1 VTRPAFAL
9 GLLLTVRMSASV
21 RPESHSFAS
30 WIPLR
35 RMDGL
40 RATAAAPSRQVCV
53 HELAPRR
60 LLHRMVTRRTRRWTQ
75 DWILRRGIPYTIA
88 GANAPADGPERDGRG
103 SLSWCL
109 VHRGRFDRCEARSGK
124 ELVCRYCCFGA
135 AAGCFLPWIR
145 GRAWMQ
151 TTVPRKKEAGLC
163 KFTCAH
169 AVLALCELCPH
180 RLRVWWAMK

>member
-1 VTRPAFAL
+1 MATTIGAR
-9 GLLLTVRMSASV
+9 
-21 RPESHSFAS
+21 ESDEVKARSRCAGWTGS
-30 WIPLR
+30 ERQRQR
-35 RMDGL
+35 R
-40 RATAAAPSRQVCV
+40 REQVCV
-53 HELAPRR
+53 HELGPRR
-60 LLHRMVTRRTRRWTQ
+60 LLHGLVTRRTRRCTR